1 MTWVDGFAE
10 YSRSLEVAEHRARH
24 TYGGDLWPEPPRPAE
39 PSGMTTGELLDEAE
53 WLLDGGTA
61 AWIVATQLATTLHR
75 LQRLARNHHRDS
87 LVGKLSRAIE
97 RDWYGRKSA

>member
-1 MTWVDGFAE
+1 MTWVDGFTE
-10 YSRSLEVAEHRARH
+10 YSRSLEVRAHRARH
-24 TYGGDLWPEPPRPAE
+24 TYGGDLWPEPLRPAE
-39 PSGMTTGELLDEAE
+39 PERMTTGELLDEAE

-61 AWIVATQLATTLHR
+61 AWIVANQLSTTLHR
-75 LQRLARNHHRDS
+75 LQRLAKSHHRDS